1 MLEELKVVL
10 EMFEFVTNELQGN
23 VVSISRVYPCY
34 IYLHTNLLSDTYT
47 TPESGTSKV
56 LFTENIRKDL
66 FKSLETRFKTL
77 IENDIFKLATFLDP
91 FFGLNAFEEKDQ
103 SDIKRKVKTYLAYT
117 KPIENNESSCFK
129 PTQQPRTSN
138 YLTFGKKEPDSVIKF
153 DDIDLSINSYLELI
167 KSGLYENPLLFWKVN
182 EHKYPELA
190 SLAKK
195 YLGVQASSAGVE
207 RMFNFSG
214 HIITNNRRRTGVSL
228 FCNLVYLKLN
238 ESFL

>member
-1 MLEELKVVL
+1 MVVNDGLNLDTTYTQLINKVSKNIVSKSKVVAIIAEEIRALSKSLYKSVVTRWNSILFMLRSVLKLTDKDFISIKNQLKNKKKLTKKQKETLANFDLSSLERAMLEELKVVL

-91 FFGLNAFEEKDQ
+91 FFGLNAFEEKYQ
-103 SDIKRKVKTYLAYT
+103 SDIKRKVKT
-117 KPIENNESSCFK
+117 
-129 PTQQPRTSN
+129 
-138 YLTFGKKEPDSVIKF
+138 
-153 DDIDLSINSYLELI
+153 
-167 KSGLYENPLLFWKVN
+167 
-182 EHKYPELA
+182 
-190 SLAKK
+190 
-195 YLGVQASSAGVE
+195 
-207 RMFNFSG
+207 
-214 HIITNNRRRTGVSL
+214 
-228 FCNLVYLKLN
+228 
-238 ESFL
+238 